1 MTTTFKTPQDF
12 FKLTSDFFASIP
24 KTPEEGKAVF
34 EKVQKVIKTEY
45 KNSQDIWKIY
55 QKAATGD
62 ASVNEISAAN
72 KKATELV
79 KASTFAGIVALPGSL
94 FVLPL
99 IVEKAKEFD
108 IDLVPKSVA
117 DEFNI

>member
-34 EKVQKVIKTEY
+34 EKVQKVIKAEY
-45 KNSQDIWKIY
+45 KNSQDMYKIY

-72 KKATELV
+72 KKATELL
-79 KASTFAGIVALPGSL
+79 KATTFAGIVAMPGSL